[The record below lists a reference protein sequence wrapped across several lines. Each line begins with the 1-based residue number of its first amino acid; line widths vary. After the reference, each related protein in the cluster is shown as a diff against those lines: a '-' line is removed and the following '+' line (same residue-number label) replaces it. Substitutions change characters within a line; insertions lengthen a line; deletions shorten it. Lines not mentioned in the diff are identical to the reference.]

1 MYRHLAIVACGM
13 FILFA
18 VALGSRA
25 EVPAPALMQTTYRYE
40 VSDSP
45 LPPVDARAYLVADVE
60 TGEVLVGATTT
71 TPYPLASVT
80 KLFVASE
87 LMTNFATTTTTITH
101 ADIAAPEPF
110 GKLAAGEVYTMRE
123 LLFPYLIESS
133 NDAGV
138 AIARFGGG
146 ALQDRITAFSQRVS
160 GPFSIVDTTGLS
172 PQNVASAEAL
182 LEATR
187 IVYRE
192 SPGVFD
198 ITRLPQYQTAYSML
212 VNNSPV
218 ISYPGYRGGKHG
230 YTPEAGRT
238 LVAIIDT
245 PFPDGIRPL
254 VYIILGATDIRE
266 TFSQL
271 ETLVGEKVTRAS
283 ETSAILPPSSVE

>member
-1 MYRHLAIVACGM
+1 MYRHLAIVLSGGA
-13 FILFA
+13 ILFA
-18 VALGSRA
+18 VALGSQAR
-25 EVPAPALMQTTYRYE
+25 VPDVTPPSTVYRYDVAASE
-40 VSDSP
+40 
-45 LPPVDARAYLVADVE
+45 PVYIDARSYLVADIE

-80 KLFVASE
+80 KLFVAGE
-87 LMTNFATTTTTITH
+87 LITDFATTTTTITL

-110 GKLAAGEVYTMRE
+110 GKLAAGEVYAMRE

-138 AIARFGGG
+138 AIARFGGR
-146 ALQDRITAFSQRVS
+146 ALQDRITTFSQRVS
-160 GPFSIVDTTGLS
+160 GPFTIVDTTGLS
-172 PQNVASAEAL
+172 PQNIASAEAL

-187 IVYRE
+187 IIYRE

-198 ITRLPQYQTAYSML
+198 ITRLSQYQTAYSML

-218 ISYPGYRGGKHG
+218 ITHPGYRGGKHG

-245 PFPDGIRPL
+245 PFPDGTRPL